1 MKKSPGCSALA
12 CAAILVA
19 LVVPRAFAAE
29 PQRTAS
35 LEGAGGFDSG
45 SFARFIQALGGTER
59 ARWFA
64 YSGTA
69 YDVPSG
75 RVIATVEGD
84 QQARVFR
91 GPRRP
96 DGTAPDCVVRRAFLL
111 YRAPA
116 DGAIIAVYPDV
127 RANVTP
133 PPLSISCYR
142 LEGDRVA
149 SESLSGVRGKVR
161 SIAVPESLRAT
172 REDDSFV
179 FRRVLAPPNPREQP
193 VEIQETVL
201 TPRGRTADIRTVM
214 TKSAL
219 NVFLPPEGGRHLL
232 HLIWRP
238 VPDESCLSP
247 RVREFIVKEAPA
259 ITTLPATLDG
269 ALREF
274 GLERW
279 PADIAAAAT
288 VEAR

>member
-1 MKKSPGCSALA
+1 MMQSRRWTRWVTNAALTLLGVSVAASA
-12 CAAILVA
+12 
-19 LVVPRAFAAE
+19 
-29 PQRTAS
+29 T
-35 LEGAGGFDSG
+35 LEGAGGFDTEA
-45 SFARFIQALGGTER
+45 FARFIQAQAGADR
-59 ARWFA
+59 ARWYA

-75 RVIATVEGD
+75 RVIATVEGY

-91 GPRRP
+91 GLRRA

-111 YRAPA
+111 YRAPD
-116 DGAIIAVYPDV
+116 DGAVITVYPDV
-127 RANVTP
+127 RASVTP

-142 LEGDRVA
+142 LDGDRVL
-149 SESLSGVRGKVR
+149 SESQSGVRGKVR
-161 SIAVPESLRAT
+161 SVAVPESLRAT
-172 REDDSFV
+172 REGDSFV
-179 FRRVLAPPNPREQP
+179 FRRLLAPPNPREQP

-238 VPDESCLSP
+238 VQNESGLSP
-247 RVREFIVKEAPA
+247 RVREFIAQEAPA
-259 ITTLPATLDG
+259 MTTLPATLDG
-269 ALREF
+269 ALREL

-279 PADIAAAAT
+279 PADTAAAAA
-288 VEAR
+288 VEVK